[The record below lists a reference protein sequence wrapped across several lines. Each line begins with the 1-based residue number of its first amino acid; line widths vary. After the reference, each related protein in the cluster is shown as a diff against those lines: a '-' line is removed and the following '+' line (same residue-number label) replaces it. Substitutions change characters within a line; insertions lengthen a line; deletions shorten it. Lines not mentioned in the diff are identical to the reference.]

1 MLHSK
6 ANGIARTIGSIGN
19 SLLLHRLSSQTTAI
33 QLGDGITY
41 RRCEKGTS
49 EPRPLVIITGWVG
62 SKESQLKSYIQ
73 FYHRHGIDTISL
85 SLTPRHVLSPEKA
98 QDTIIDLLR
107 IVHLQHDTVPNH
119 SGLLF
124 HHFSAG
130 GFLYGQA
137 LMAFKAKSEL
147 ASVRPTIRAQIFDS
161 PPDYLNIP
169 RGISKS
175 VGAPRFLEMPI
186 EIAVRGYLKLIE
198 GSAGVLHKAASQAFH
213 ENDIPAPSLWFYSKD
228 DPVADWKDCVI
239 VIGKWRTK
247 GIIVEECVWDK
258 SPHIQHARKDPERY
272 FSTLQ
277 VFLQKNGI
285 LHSQ

>member
-1 MLHSK
+1 
-6 ANGIARTIGSIGN
+6 
-19 SLLLHRLSSQTTAI
+19 
-33 QLGDGITY
+33 
-41 RRCEKGTS
+41 
-49 EPRPLVIITGWVG
+49 
-62 SKESQLKSYIQ
+62 
-73 FYHRHGIDTISL
+73 
-85 SLTPRHVLSPEKA
+85 
-98 QDTIIDLLR
+98 
-107 IVHLQHDTVPNH
+107 
-119 SGLLF
+119 
-124 HHFSAG
+124 
-130 GFLYGQA
+130 
-137 LMAFKAKSEL
+137 MAFKAKSEL